1 MIFFARHQTFC
12 YSELLSR
19 KSSGHSRSKK
29 LRNFGGLKRAALG
42 SDPQNIPLTSTA
54 PLASHADLLAT
65 RLAARRNL
73 RRFPRHRWRL
83 RLLPVPVAVHP
94 SAEVTDGGIRI
105 PSTKPGA
112 CLRPVSEGA
121 LVAYTG
127 LFFVHGGDGL
137 HVFKLR
143 ALPRRGVDLEEVETG
158 ILCFFTRTIRPLV
171 GVQPAAGEP
180 PLGKFER
187 LPGAAL
193 DGICHAD
200 PEAREL
206 PSTPPDLVDRA

>member
-1 MIFFARHQTFC
+1 M
-12 YSELLSR
+12 
-19 KSSGHSRSKK
+19 
-29 LRNFGGLKRAALG
+29 RNFGGLKRAALG

-137 HVFKLR
+137 HIFKLR